1 MVLEASTCVWI
12 MLAGLKNCDFDM
24 TITSDM
30 ALFAV
35 SPLTSYTFVTTCELL
50 LHVNINQVCKR
61 RHVAAKYT

>member
-1 MVLEASTCVWI
+1 